1 MDSVR
6 RYAEGVL
13 SGKIVAGKWVRLACE
28 RHLRDIERQGTDEF
42 PFVFN
47 QEKAERIFAFFRFC
61 SHTKGDLAGQQIIL
75 DSFQKFILGGIFGW
89 VHKDTGLRRFRK
101 AYVQLARKNAKS
113 TLLSGV
119 GLYMLGFD
127 KEGGAEVYCTATKKE
142 QARIVYEDA
151 KTMADKS
158 KDLRK
163 RLRTTR
169 DAISHKKSNSKMLPL
184 SKDTKTLDGF
194 NPYLGIIDEYH
205 AHPTSEMYDVL
216 VSGMG
221 QRSQPLIFVIT
232 TAGFDLTSPCFTEY
246 EYCRKLLTGTLEN
259 EQYFV
264 YIAEMDED
272 DDINDERNWI
282 KANPLLAQTEKGME
296 YLRSEWKIAQD
307 VPEKMRSVL
316 TKNFNKWIHLRDNGY
331 MDMAAWK
338 ACGTDRMP
346 DLHGRECYVGID
358 LSKKIDL
365 TSVSF
370 EFVLD
375 DGRYAILSH
384 SFMPE
389 DTLAAKRQTDKVPYD
404 LWVRQGWITTTPG
417 AVVDYQFIKQYMLDL
432 AEKNKWAMK
441 EICYD
446 PYNATQFA
454 QDMEVDGYT
463 MVEIRQGVRT
473 LSEPTKNFRELVL
486 SGKIIH
492 DNNPVLG
499 WAISNAVT
507 KQDHN
512 ENIMLD
518 KDKSTDRIDPIAALI
533 NAHVRAMLD
542 EDTTSVYETRGV
554 ITL

>member
-1 MDSVR
+1 
-6 RYAEGVL
+6 
-13 SGKIVAGKWVRLACE
+13 
-28 RHLRDIERQGTDEF
+28 
-42 PFVFN
+42 
-47 QEKAERIFAFFRFC
+47 
-61 SHTKGDLAGQQIIL
+61 
-75 DSFQKFILGGIFGW
+75 
-89 VHKDTGLRRFRK
+89 
-101 AYVQLARKNAKS
+101 
-113 TLLSGV
+113 
-119 GLYMLGFD
+119 MLGFD

-151 KTMADKS
+151 KTMVDKS

-169 DAISHKKSNSKMLPL
+169 DVIHHKKSNSKMLPL

-232 TAGFDLTSPCFTEY
+232 TAGFNLTSPCFTEY
-246 EYCRKLLTGTLEN
+246 EYCRKLLNGTLEN

-272 DDINDERNWI
+272 DDISDEKNWI
-282 KANPLLAQTEKGME
+282 KANPLLAQTEKGMD
-296 YLRSEWKIAQD
+296 YLRSEWKISQD

-316 TKNFNKWIHLRDNGY
+316 TKNFNKWIHVRDNGY
-331 MDMAAWK
+331 MDMSAWK
-338 ACGTDRMP
+338 ACGTDQMP
-346 DLHGRECYVGID
+346 DLTGRECYVGID

-365 TSVSF
+365 TSVGF

-375 DGRYAILSH
+375 DGRYAVLNH

-389 DTLAAKRQTDKVPYD
+389 DTLISKRQTDKVPYD

-432 AEKNKWAMK
+432 AEKNKWTMK

-454 QDMEVDGYT
+454 QDMDADGYT

-518 KDKSTDRIDPIAALI
+518 KDKSTERIDPIAALI
-533 NAHVRAMLD
+533 NAHVRAMLLAG
-542 EDTTSVYETRGV
+542 EEPSVYETRGV